1 MSQDP
6 RALTL
11 QTLSQFLVAHEA
23 AADTL
28 RRIAEIA
35 CDAIPAA
42 EIAGMSLLT
51 DDGGPATPIYTH
63 EASPAID
70 RGQYAD
76 GRGPCL
82 DAWRQRRVVNV
93 EDVEAAVETYPA
105 FSRTALDHGVRSTLS
120 LPLVA
125 HDSGLGAL
133 NLYSTKRSGFRAVD
147 ERVGTEIAAAA
158 SVVLANASADAR
170 VRRQEEQLAEA
181 LQRRA
186 LIEQAKG
193 VLMGKIDD
201 LSPDE
206 AFTLLARAAK
216 QQDVTVR
223 EVARRV
229 VEERD
234 PTVAH
239 A

>member
-1 MSQDP
+1 MSEDP

-11 QTLSQFLVAHEA
+11 QTLSQFLVADDA
-23 AADTL
+23 AGDTL
-28 RRIAEIA
+28 RRIVAIA

-70 RGQYAD
+70 RGQYAE

-82 DAWRQRRVVNV
+82 DAWRERRVVRID
-93 EDVEAAVETYPA
+93 DVEAAVATYPA
-105 FSRTALDHGVRSTLS
+105 FSRAALDHGVRSTLS

-133 NLYSTKRSGFRAVD
+133 NLYSTRRTGFRAGD
-147 ERVGTEIAAAA
+147 EQVGTELAAAA
-158 SVVLANASADAR
+158 AVVLATASAADK
-170 VRRQEEQLAEA
+170 VRRQEEQLVEA
-181 LQRRA
+181 VQRRA

-193 VLMGKIDD
+193 VLMGKDD
-201 LSPDE
+201 HLSPHQ

-216 QQDVTVR
+216 RQDVPVR